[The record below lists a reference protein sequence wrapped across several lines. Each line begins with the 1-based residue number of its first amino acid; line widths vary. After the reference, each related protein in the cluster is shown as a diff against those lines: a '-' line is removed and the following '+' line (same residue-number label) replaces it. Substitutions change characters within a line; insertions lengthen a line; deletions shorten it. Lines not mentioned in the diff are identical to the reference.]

1 MAKQIDQAE
10 PTSLFRARPQNIAWF
25 LGAGASRSAGL
36 PTATDIIWDFK
47 RQHYYREENQE
58 LERQDLQNEAVQ
70 ARIQSFMDARSFP
83 AQWADSE
90 YAIYIQEIFS
100 TDRERQRS
108 YLRAILSEERVSLSV
123 GNQVL
128 GARP

>member
-1 MAKQIDQAE
+1 MAKQIDQVE
-10 PTSLFRARPQNIAWF
+10 LTSLFCARPQNFAWF

-36 PTATDIIWDFK
+36 PKATDIIWDLT
-47 RQHYYREENQE
+47 RRHYCREENQE
-58 LERQDLQNEAVQ
+58 LERHNLQNEAVQ

-83 AQWADSE
+83 AQWAHNE
-90 YAIYIQEIFS
+90 YTIYFETIFS

-108 YLRAILSEERVSLSV
+108 HLRAILSEERVSLSV
-123 GNQVL
+123 GNRVL